1 MRRPGQPPRP
11 GPGQPPRP
19 GPDQAA
25 PAAQA
30 RVRARKAAGW
40 TAAYFVLSVA
50 ALASF
55 NLGLPPA
62 LEQALSLFAAPA
74 LLLLAVWT
82 PLLRPL
88 GLASGEWLAAPTAPA
103 CLALIVFYALIAY
116 LVVRLFHIM
125 KYR

>member
-11 GPGQPPRP
+11 LPDPP
-19 GPDQAA
+19 A

-30 RVRARKAAGW
+30 RARARLRARRAAGW

-74 LLLLAVWT
+74 LLLLAAWT

-116 LVVRLFHIM
+116 LAVRLFHM
-125 KYR
+125 VKYH